1 MAAKLVMSYQIILQL
16 EDVAGALARVIS
28 CLRKLG
34 LGVVKQSFQ
43 ERSEGGRD
51 LILEIDGP
59 LLGDDQL
66 RASLEAINGVAALL
80 SGGGSADSIATP
92 DVRAETATGTDE
104 TRYKNKDSEAGDAD
118 IRDRM
123 LIFSLLSRYP
133 NISGRLVEIHGSIP
147 EPERR
152 QRMLELGQGFGSYL
166 YRNLKVNGVVNELR
180 SAIELVLV
188 PALSPLVQISQYS
201 DGVRISGYTRNM
213 KHAAKKP
220 ECCHFLTGTIQGLL
234 DSAEALP
241 AHRADKAGCIHH
253 GADSCEYQ
261 LSPA

>member
-1 MAAKLVMSYQIILQL
+1 MSYQVILQL

-34 LGVVKQSFQ
+34 LGVVSQSF
-43 ERSEGGRD
+43 EVRSGGGRN
-51 LILEIDGP
+51 LILEVEGP
-59 LLGDDQL
+59 ALGDAQL
-66 RASLEAINGVAALL
+66 RPPLEAINGVAALL
-80 SGGGSADSIATP
+80 SGGDTNAIETEAESVPEPAAETP
-92 DVRAETATGTDE
+92 D
-104 TRYKNKDSEAGDAD
+104 TRYRNKDSEAGDAD
-118 IRDRM
+118 MRDRM

-133 NISGRLVEIHGSIP
+133 NISGRLVEINGSIP
-147 EPERR
+147 ESERS

-166 YRNLKVNGVVNELR
+166 YRNLKVNGVVGELR
-180 SAIELVLV
+180 AAIELVIV

-201 DGVRISGYTRNM
+201 DGVRVSGYTRNM

-220 ECCHFLTGTIQGLL
+220 ECCQFLAGTIQGLL

-241 AHRADKAGCIHH
+241 PHRAEKARCIHD

-261 LSPA
+261 LLPA